1 MILCMPT
8 LEFLGVTPVP
18 VGTPGLRVS
27 VVRYRP
33 LGIQPGLVSISVSG
47 VTTPASSAAATVSG
61 FNVDPGSI
69 RSVTARLRC
78 DARWP
83 DSTALGLYDGR
94 LAIASTSPRSEEHTS
109 ELQSLMRISY
119 AVFCLKK
126 KTKHTSVNY

>member
-94 LAIASTSPRSEEHTS
+94 LAIASTSPVCTSSTTADALSARSEEHTS

-119 AVFCLKK
+119 A
-126 KTKHTSVNY
+126 